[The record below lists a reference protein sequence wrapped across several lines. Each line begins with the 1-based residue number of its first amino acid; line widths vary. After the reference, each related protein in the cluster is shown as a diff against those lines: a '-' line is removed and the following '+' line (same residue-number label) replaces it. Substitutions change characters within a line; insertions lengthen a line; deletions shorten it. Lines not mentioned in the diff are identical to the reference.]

1 MADGELGELVFTSL
15 TKEALPVIRYRTRDL
30 TRLLPGTAR
39 TMRRMEKITGRSDDM
54 MIVRG
59 VNVFP
64 TQIEELILK
73 RAELAP
79 HYQCILT
86 REGPL
91 DCLTIAVETRPPLVP
106 ESEAARAA
114 AETLQHEIKAYI
126 GTSAKIELRPAGG
139 VERSLG
145 KAKRVVDQRPR

>member
-1 MADGELGELVFTSL
+1 
-15 TKEALPVIRYRTRDL
+15 
-30 TRLLPGTAR
+30 
-39 TMRRMEKITGRSDDM
+39 M

-73 RAELAP
+73 QASLAP

-91 DCLTIAVETRPPLVP
+91 DTLTVAVEV
-106 ESEAARAA
+106 AAGVAHDSGDARSAA
-114 AETLQHEIKAYI
+114 DTLAHHIKSFI
-126 GTSAKIELRPAGG
+126 GTTARIELRPSGG
-139 VERSLG
+139 IERSMG
-145 KAKRVVDQRPR
+145 KARRVVDQRKL

>member
-1 MADGELGELVFTSL
+1 VFTRL
-15 TKEALPVIRYRTRDL
+15 TEEALPVARYRTRAL

-64 TQIEELILK
+64 TQIEELICK

-79 HYQCILT
+79 HYVCILT

-91 DCLTIAVETRPPLVP
+91 DELTVAVEVRSDLGLEDPVAQA
-106 ESEAARAA
+106 AARQL
-114 AETLQHEIKAYI
+114 ERDIKAYI
-126 GTSAKIELRPAGG
+126 GTTAKIELRAAGG
-139 VERSLG
+139 VDRSLG
-145 KAKRVVDQRPR
+145 KARRVIDQRKL